1 MMVASV
7 CHVGDPLQ
15 LTCTGSVEFVRWNIE
30 INKQGT
36 LEEVFNPVHINARD
50 DNQIK
55 QQKVMNFATFTFTRS
70 SDQRSLLLVSTLLI
84 DSVSIGLNG
93 TVVRCTDAGNP
104 MRSVSTTIHISQ
116 IGDFIN

>member
-1 MMVASV
+1 MLTISPMMVASV

-15 LTCTGSVEFVRWNIE
+15 LICTGSVEFVRWNIE

-36 LEEVFNPVHINARD
+36 LEEVFN
-50 DNQIK
+50 
-55 QQKVMNFATFTFTRS
+55 
-70 SDQRSLLLVSTLLI
+70 
-84 DSVSIGLNG
+84 
-93 TVVRCTDAGNP
+93 RCTDAGNP